1 MVLMALS
8 KASAYILS
16 GSSFLYS
23 KGMLNEVSYMIKN
36 LGAISLFL
44 IMPEN
49 GFSLSDNKKF
59 PAVRLWTILP
69 WASLGYTSN
78 WSLGNTLG
86 TTLSSRSTTVL
97 PLGEGSGDWPSK
109 FSLMIGSPLRSMGS
123 PTTERSSI

>member
-8 KASAYILS
+8 KALEYILS
-16 GSSFLYS
+16 GSSLYS
-23 KGMLNEVSYMIKN
+23 MGMLREVSYMIMN
-36 LGAISLFL
+36 LGATSFFF
-44 IMPEN
+44 IMPTT

-59 PAVRLWTILP
+59 PVVRPWTILP

-78 WSLGNTLG
+78 WTLGNTLG